1 VRVEQRASARVGF
14 AARQYVPMPFSAF
27 LDRYLAGDELS
38 YLTTEAMHE
47 VGDAESWLVTPG
59 ARWVTLRVGW

>member
-1 VRVEQRASARVGF
+1 MEQRASARVGF

-47 VGDAESWLVTPG
+47 VGDAEIV
-59 ARWVTLRVGW
+59 